1 MADETMEL
9 KTALENLAQQ
19 TKQDVDAKLGAMKA
33 EIEKTAVKPETLKD
47 LQDAIER
54 TEKAARIQGE
64 EMAKMR
70 NEMEVGTTGKGESLR
85 TQISKWMEAN
95 KTQIAAIK
103 SGVKADLEPLV
114 IKAPHTMTL
123 ATDAVAPVPY
133 YRYNGAEIIDLVRNR
148 PTFWDR
154 LRKGRT
160 NNPAY
165 TWINKTNK
173 EGNAQFIGEGV
184 LKPLASFSLT
194 PEISTPKKVAE
205 AMKASN
211 ELLYDV
217 DGMES
222 LIRDELEYEVM
233 MAANTA
239 VLTGTASTTSPAGIA
254 TISSLYTLTTVKTD
268 NPNNYDAIRAAQAQ
282 LTLLNFDRDVV
293 AFVNPVDAANMD
305 LAKAQDSGVYMLP
318 PFTTADGR
326 RIGSV
331 TVIEDNNIAVGY
343 LLIADMSK
351 YRVLMYQDFYVAM
364 GWENDDFR
372 KNLVTILGEMRFHQ
386 FRSAN
391 HAGSSIYD
399 TFANIK
405 TAITAA

>member
-1 MADETMEL
+1 MAEKTEL
-9 KTALENLAQQ
+9 EIGLEAIAKQ
-19 TKQDVDAKLGAMKA
+19 TKKDVDAKLETLKGD
-33 EIEKTAVKPETLKD
+33 IEKLSVKPETVKE
-47 LQDAIER
+47 LQEKIEL

-64 EMAKMR
+64 EITKMR
-70 NEMEVGTTGKGESLR
+70 NEMQSGGSADNSLR
-85 TQISKWMEAN
+85 AQISKWMEAN
-95 KTQIAAIK
+95 KSGIAAIK
-103 SGVKADLEPLV
+103 SGTKADLEPMVL
-114 IKAPHTMTL
+114 KAVHTMTL
-123 ATDAVAPVPY
+123 ATDAASPVPY
-133 YRYNGAEIIDLVRNR
+133 YRYNGAEIIDLVRNK
-148 PTFWDR
+148 PTFWNR

-160 NNPAY
+160 GQPAY

-184 LKPLASFSLT
+184 LKPLASFSLS
-194 PEISTPKKVAE
+194 PEVSVPKKVAE
-205 AMKASN
+205 AMKAST

-217 DGMES
+217 EGMES

-239 VLTGTASTTSPAGIA
+239 VLTGTASSTSPAGITTLSTA
-254 TISSLYTLTTVKTD
+254 YTLTTIKTT

-282 LTLLNFDRDVV
+282 LNTLNFDRDIV

-305 LAKAQDSGVYMLP
+305 LAKAVSSGVYLLP

-326 RIGSV
+326 NVGGI

-351 YRVLMYQDFYVAM
+351 YRVLMYQDFFVAM

-405 TAITAA
+405 TLLTPA